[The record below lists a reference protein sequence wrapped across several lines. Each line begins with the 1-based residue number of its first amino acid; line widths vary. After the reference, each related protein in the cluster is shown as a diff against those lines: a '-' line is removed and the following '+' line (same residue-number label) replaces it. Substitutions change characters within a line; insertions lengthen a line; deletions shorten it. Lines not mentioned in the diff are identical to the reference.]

1 MPAPQP
7 ARRYARR
14 SPKAK
19 ASLDRLAD
27 AIHTLHQAS
36 TAGDPL
42 LIARGLEVLAEHLGG
57 SLATLVTVAGTTM
70 DTRWWHPDTPEATAP
85 EPIRPLCEWLAGH
98 PDRVL
103 VIQDMEDGPHLKDG
117 AELRLLTHRAA
128 LACTL
133 HRSGGVQALLFVFF
147 DQPRAFS
154 RMDFALLETV
164 GGFLGRMLESEDL
177 KQSVARLEDAL
188 AITQAVM
195 QDSATRDPETDLP
208 NRHYL
213 EIWEKALLGLED
225 RPASLV
231 VAECRFRLDGGNA
244 RTRLRQAA
252 ESVRASDLVVRMGQ
266 DRFQVILRQTPRHRA
281 DLQLHRFLSHLGG
294 APMGAT
300 LWIPGPNGLPLASC
314 GALLQEALEA
324 SLRMVIPNLVWRLP
338 PPAAEAPAPAPPE
351 PPGKPRP
358 WQPPVIRRS

>member
-7 ARRYARR
+7 ARRFARR
-14 SPKAK
+14 SPKAQ

-36 TAGDPL
+36 AAGDPFL
-42 LIARGLEVLAEHLGG
+42 VARGLEVLTEHLGG
-57 SLATLVTVAGTTM
+57 SLATLVTVGGTTM
-70 DTRWWHPDTPEATAP
+70 DTRWWHPESPEALAP
-85 EPIRPLCEWLAGH
+85 EPIRPLCEWMASHGE
-98 PDRVL
+98 RVL
-103 VIQDMEDGPHLKDG
+103 VIQDMDTGPHLNG
-117 AELRLLTHRAA
+117 AEELRLLPHRAA
-128 LACTL
+128 LASTL
-133 HRSGGVQALLFVFF
+133 HRGGGVQTLLFVFF

-195 QDSATRDPETDLP
+195 QDSAIRDPDTDLP

-213 EIWEKALLGLED
+213 EVWEKALLGLED
-225 RPASLV
+225 RPTSLV
-231 VAECRFRLDGGNA
+231 VAECRFRLADKA
-244 RTRLRQAA
+244 TRTRLRQAA
-252 ESVRASDLVVRMGQ
+252 ESVRASDLVVRIGQ

-300 LWIPGPNGLPLASC
+300 LWIPGPQGLPLASC
-314 GALLQEALEA
+314 GTLLQEAVEE

-338 PPAAEAPAPAPPE
+338 APAAEAPAPPE
-351 PPGKPRP
+351 PPGKPTP
-358 WQPPVIRRS
+358 WQPPVIRRA